1 MTQPDSTAP
10 GDQTESAGGADATEG
25 AAADVAVA
33 APRDP
38 AAGRLPTILES
49 LLFAADHPLT
59 TRDLAAL
66 VDEPDLARVE
76 EALRALTVAW
86 ADRGV
91 QLSPV
96 AGGWQLRTHPAS
108 AVWVQRLV
116 AQKPVRLSRSQLETL
131 AIVAYRQPITRPEID
146 DIRGVDTGGTLKG
159 LLERA
164 LVRILGK
171 KEEPGR
177 PLLYGTTREFLEFF
191 NLRDLREL
199 PTLREFQELS
209 DEHRAQVEALERAAP
224 PGTVEGAPLPP
235 PPLSRIDLSD
245 APIDEDLGAIDDLIG
260 EADGLA
266 RAAAAA
272 LGSAAPEAPARPD
285 DAAASR
291 EGEAGD

>member
-1 MTQPDSTAP
+1 MSEPESPAP
-10 GDQTESAGGADATEG
+10 AAEAAEAPAAEAPPADAPEVEAPPADAG
-25 AAADVAVA
+25 A
-33 APRDP
+33 R
-38 AAGRLPTILES
+38 RLPTILES
-49 LLFAADHPLT
+49 LLFAADHPLSA
-59 TRDLAAL
+59 RDLAAL
-66 VDEPDLARVE
+66 VDESDVERVE
-76 EALRALTVAW
+76 EALRALAVLW

-91 QLSPV
+91 QLHPV

-146 DIRGVDTGGTLKG
+146 EIRGVDTGGTLKG
-159 LLERA
+159 LLERV

-224 PGTVEGAPLPP
+224 PGSVEAAPLPP
-235 PPLSRIDLSD
+235 PLARVDLSD
-245 APIDEDLGAIDDLIG
+245 APLEEDMGAIDDLIG
-260 EADGLA
+260 AADGLA

-272 LGSAAPEAPARPD
+272 LGPSAPEAPARPGD
-285 DAAASR
+285 SAGAR